1 MHDVRALPPRLSVG
15 YRTFGSNLLM
25 SAELVPIAAI
35 RRFSQKT
42 FRGVISR
49 DYAELIDRAQLSSDA
64 EEKTWKR
71 KAIA

>member
-1 MHDVRALPPRLSVG
+1 
-15 YRTFGSNLLM
+15 M

-35 RRFSQKT
+35 SQILPKKS

>member
-1 MHDVRALPPRLSVG
+1 
-15 YRTFGSNLLM
+15 M